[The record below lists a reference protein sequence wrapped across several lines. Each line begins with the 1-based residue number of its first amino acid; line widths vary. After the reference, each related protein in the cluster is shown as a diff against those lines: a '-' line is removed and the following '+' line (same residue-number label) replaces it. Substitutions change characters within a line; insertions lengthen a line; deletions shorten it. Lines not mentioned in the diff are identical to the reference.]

1 MKEGPAYTPAP
12 DAAPVVNVAPTRMF
26 AVPAVRVPVNEGVLV
41 HAEIVKGS
49 LAPEAKDKFAAGS
62 VMLNAE
68 APSPVTV
75 KEAAL
80 TVPPN
85 NTTPTTPVRV
95 ATGKGL
101 SIKEPDPLPLVKVPK
116 FMSVTFAIA
125 SGVMIVAVAFAVV
138 VALIWAKPPAA
149 KASITNV
156 SAKFFIFIIFIIF
169 KLIIKLF
176 YIA

>member
-1 MKEGPAYTPAP
+1 MKAGPAYTPAP
-12 DAAPVVNVAPTRMF
+12 DAAPVVNVAPTRMV
-26 AVPAVRVPVNEGVLV
+26 AVPAVRVPDNEGLLV

-49 LAPEAKDKFAAGS
+49 LAPEARDKSAAGS

-138 VALIWAKPPAA
+138 VALIWAKPHTA

-156 SAKFFIFIIFIIF
+156 SAKFFIIVIF
-169 KLIIKLF
+169 LIN
-176 YIA
+176 Y